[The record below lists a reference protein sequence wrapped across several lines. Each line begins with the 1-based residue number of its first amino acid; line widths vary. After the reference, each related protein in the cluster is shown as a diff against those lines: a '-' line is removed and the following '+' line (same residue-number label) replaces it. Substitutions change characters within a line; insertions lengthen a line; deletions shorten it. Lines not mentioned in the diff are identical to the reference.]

1 MKKRNLFLA
10 FFSLWLGLQ
19 ALATTAIQAVGT
31 EPNLNAQS
39 AIAVDAASGQ
49 ILYQKNPM
57 ALLEVG
63 NLTKLLSLLII
74 YDALDQEKIHLDDRV
89 TLSDEA
95 YALSQNYE
103 ISNVPLRQDLDYSVA
118 ELLEAVEI
126 GSANGALLALAEY
139 TAGSKA
145 AFQDLM
151 QAKVQS
157 ILVDSDKIN
166 EVDRAEWLALVPEL
180 TNLTGLVEQEEGVA
194 SKQQNKLNAIILAA
208 VSYQLVSRHPE
219 LLDNIKIDAKLFR
232 QGTDDQFEM
241 HNSNQMLAGQ
251 AYEYDQVDGLMS
263 AATAHDG
270 YGTVQTMARDNFRVI
285 VLTLGNSESSQSY
298 HDSKKLLDYV
308 YGTYQLK
315 RVISTGDS
323 VTQINQLL
331 AHDGE
336 PEQVQAYYG
345 ENLDLAIPIV
355 DTTPRIDYLFEPD
368 TSLVSAIDNGWNI
381 QAPQAGGQ
389 TIGQVQAS
397 IKQHAMQFLP
407 TSKTNRVSVKLSHD
421 IKEAGFMAKFWRGLG
436 RFFSGLAEGI
446 RQFFI
451 RLFN

>member
-1 MKKRNLFLA
+1 
-10 FFSLWLGLQ
+10 
-19 ALATTAIQAVGT
+19 
-31 EPNLNAQS
+31 
-39 AIAVDAASGQ
+39 
-49 ILYQKNPM
+49 
-57 ALLEVG
+57 
-63 NLTKLLSLLII
+63 
-74 YDALDQEKIHLDDRV
+74 
-89 TLSDEA
+89 
-95 YALSQNYE
+95 
-103 ISNVPLRQDLDYSVA
+103 
-118 ELLEAVEI
+118 
-126 GSANGALLALAEY
+126 
-139 TAGSKA
+139 
-145 AFQDLM
+145 M

-157 ILVDSDKIN
+157 ILADSDKID
-166 EVDRAEWLALVPEL
+166 EVDRAEWQALVPEL
-180 TNLTGLVEQEEGVA
+180 VNLTGLVEQEEGVA

-208 VSYQLVSRHPE
+208 ISYQLVSRHPE
-219 LLDNIKIDAKLFR
+219 LLDNTKIGAKLFR

-251 AYEYDQVDGLMS
+251 AYEYDQVDGLVS
-263 AATAHDG
+263 ASTAHDG

-285 VLTLGNSESSQSY
+285 VLTLGNSESAQSY

-323 VTQINQLL
+323 VTQITQLL

-368 TSLVSAIDNGWNI
+368 SNLVTAIDNGWNI
-381 QAPQAGGQ
+381 QAPQVGGQ
-389 TIGQVQAS
+389 AIGQVQAV

-421 IKEAGFMAKFWRGLG
+421 IKEAGFMTKFWRGLG

-446 RQFFI
+446 RQFFT

>member
-194 SKQQNKLNAIILAA
+194 RSVYHEDEAMAVARLYDFQDCQRISEAEYLEALSSYARLPFAYDGSYMAYKKNK
-208 VSYQLVSRHPE
+208 
-219 LLDNIKIDAKLFR
+219 F
-232 QGTDDQFEM
+232 
-241 HNSNQMLAGQ
+241 
-251 AYEYDQVDGLMS
+251 
-263 AATAHDG
+263 
-270 YGTVQTMARDNFRVI
+270 
-285 VLTLGNSESSQSY
+285 
-298 HDSKKLLDYV
+298 
-308 YGTYQLK
+308 K
-315 RVISTGDS
+315 R
-323 VTQINQLL
+323 
-331 AHDGE
+331 
-336 PEQVQAYYG
+336 
-345 ENLDLAIPIV
+345 
-355 DTTPRIDYLFEPD
+355 
-368 TSLVSAIDNGWNI
+368 
-381 QAPQAGGQ
+381 
-389 TIGQVQAS
+389 
-397 IKQHAMQFLP
+397 
-407 TSKTNRVSVKLSHD
+407 
-421 IKEAGFMAKFWRGLG
+421 
-436 RFFSGLAEGI
+436 
-446 RQFFI
+446 
-451 RLFN
+451 